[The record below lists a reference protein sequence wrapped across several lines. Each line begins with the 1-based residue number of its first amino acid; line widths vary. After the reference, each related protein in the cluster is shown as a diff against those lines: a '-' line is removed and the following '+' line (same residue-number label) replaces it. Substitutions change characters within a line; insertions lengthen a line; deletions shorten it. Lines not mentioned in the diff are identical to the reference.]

1 MPFEQLRALV
11 SSLIEADDEAVHEFD
26 TQPTTHRPSQA
37 SQSRVSTLDQ
47 LIASLPRR
55 D

>member
-11 SSLIEADDEAVHEFD
+11 LALVEADDDPANECEFEAL
-26 TQPTTHRPSQA
+26 PTTYAPNRP
-37 SQSRVSTLDQ
+37 RVSTLDQ

-55 D
+55 P